1 MAYSARAENELLSSH
16 RAVSNE
22 QMNTED
28 SVARN
33 YTHGSL
39 EQAILDALRGQG
51 ADLDHL
57 TPAGLAPVDEF
68 HIGGRQATIEL
79 AARLGFQRGMRLLD
93 IGCGLGGAA
102 RYFADEHGCR
112 VIGIDLTSEFV
123 EVANSLARRVGLA
136 GMVSYQQ
143 GSAVDLPFAKDSF
156 DGAYMLHVGMNIE
169 DKARLFTGVRGV
181 LKAGGMFGIYD
192 VMRTG
197 EGELTFPV
205 PWAPDPETSF
215 VSEPAA
221 YRSLLEAAGF
231 EVIEE
236 RNLRDFAVDFFRQA
250 RARAAQGGPTLGVHL
265 LIKSEFAR
273 KMGNVVGNLE
283 RGLISPVELICR
295 AV

>member
-1 MAYSARAENELLSSH
+1 
-16 RAVSNE
+16 
-22 QMNTED
+22 MNVET
-28 SVARN
+28 SVERN

-39 EQAILDALRGQG
+39 EQAILEALRSQG
-51 ADLDHL
+51 ADMDHL
-57 TPAGLAPVDEF
+57 TPADLAPVDEF

-102 RYFADEHGCR
+102 RYFANERGCH
-112 VIGIDLTSEFV
+112 VVGIDLTSEFV

-143 GSAVDLPFAKDSF
+143 GSALDLPFASASF

-169 DKARLFTGVRGV
+169 DKGKLFTGARGV
-181 LKAGGMFGIYD
+181 LKAGGLFGVYD

-205 PWAPDPETSF
+205 PWAPDPGTSF
-215 VSEPAA
+215 VSEPST
-221 YRSLLEAAGF
+221 YRGLLEAAGF
-231 EVIEE
+231 EVLEE

-250 RARAAQGGPTLGVHL
+250 RARAAQGSPSLGVHL
-265 LIKSEFAR
+265 LIRAEFAR
-273 KMGNVVGNLE
+273 KMGNVVGSLE
-283 RGLISPVELICR
+283 RGLIAPVELICR